1 MSWMHPSSVT
11 CHHSRACYQERWHTR
26 KGEIARCPF
35 IHSLPAASPA
45 FHPSRP
51 VESDSRRLW
60 IGLVV
65 SAVGTWMQIVAL
77 SLLVLDPTQGSA
89 VALGTVS
96 LAPALYFLLFATES
110 QEPSAALQIFKAAPA
125 GLAACGVGHLAV
137 RP

>member
-1 MSWMHPSSVT
+1 MDASFLSNLSLLPRILLRETGCTQAENRRRSI
-11 CHHSRACYQERWHTR
+11 HT
-26 KGEIARCPF
+26 
-35 IHSLPAASPA
+35 PAATPA

-60 IGLVV
+60 IGLAV

-77 SLLVLDPTQGSA
+77 SLLVLDLTQGSA